1 MGKGESGKI
10 VGRWGYRAE
19 DSRLIISVWFVLLIA
34 VMVAGI
40 AVTVGKARGQEL
52 VPKMPSDHD
61 LVYVVDDRGELANIP
76 FETAKTPLNATAV
89 AKKNRN
95 SFVEL
100 PGERSTMNLKTVD
113 PHIYLFVSEG
123 PNVHPPFLVQL
134 AVKRGARRVTAIAE
148 RGRPG
153 YAIASEEIVKPHYR
167 VLGNAQGQLFMEI
180 HPRDPLVP
188 GEYAI
193 MGSDLSRV
201 ATFSVGR

>member
-1 MGKGESGKI
+1 MGKGSGKE
-10 VGRWGYRAE
+10 VGSWRYRAAV
-19 DSRLIISVWFVLLIA
+19 SRFSISVCCVLLVTVI
-34 VMVAGI
+34 VAGA
-40 AVTVGKARGQEL
+40 AVNVGKASWQEL
-52 VPKMPSDHD
+52 VPAVPTDQD
-61 LVYVVDDRGELANIP
+61 LIYVVDDSGELAKIP
-76 FETAKTPLNATAV
+76 FETARTPLNATAV
-89 AKKNRN
+89 AKNNRN

-100 PGERSTMNLKTVD
+100 PGERSTTNLKTAD

-134 AVKRGARRVTAIAE
+134 AVKRGARRVAAIAE

-167 VLGNAQGQLFMEI
+167 VLANAQGRLFMEI
-180 HPRDPLVP
+180 HPRDPIVP